1 MITLN
6 FKEIY
11 WIAATAT
18 IANIIYHE
26 ESKIKLKKNIN
37 SLLLTTTKTESK
49 QIKKCLFLCL
59 TKCLTC
65 QTSNKPSPL

>member
-26 ESKIKLKKNIN
+26 ESKIKLKKKH
-37 SLLLTTTKTESK
+37 KTLYYWLIQK
-49 QIKKCLFLCL
+49 LNQ
-59 TKCLTC
+59 
-65 QTSNKPSPL
+65 NK

>member
-18 IANIIYHE
+18 IANIYHE
-26 ESKIKLKKNIN
+26 ESKIKLKKQHKLSI
-37 SLLLTTTKTESK
+37 TD
-49 QIKKCLFLCL
+49 
-59 TKCLTC
+59 
-65 QTSNKPSPL
+65 